1 MAMARSNSPLRYPG
15 GKTCL
20 YDLTRRIMRE
30 NNLER
35 GHYAEP
41 YAGGAG
47 LALTLLFEGHA
58 NEIHLNDVDRTIWAF
73 WKAAL
78 DTTGELVELIRSTDV
93 TIEEWHRQR
102 TVYLNHDDFDDLE
115 VGFATFFLNR
125 TNRSGIIKGA
135 GVIGGLNQNGNYK
148 LDCRFN
154 RDELS
159 RRIKRIAR
167 YRSRIH
173 LHRLDAIDF
182 MEALDAELP
191 DRAFFCIDP
200 PYYNK
205 GSSLYTSFYQ
215 PDDHAAV
222 SQSILRLQH
231 PWVLTYDRAPEIS
244 SLYKSRRQYGFDVNY
259 SVQTKRVGSELL
271 IASKG
276 LRMPI
281 EVREMQVH
289 RPQYRAA

>member
-1 MAMARSNSPLRYPG
+1 MVMARSTSPLRYPG
-15 GKTCL
+15 GKSCL
-20 YDLTRRIMRE
+20 YDLSRRILNE
-30 NNLER
+30 NKLER

-58 NEIHLNDVDRTIWAF
+58 TDIHLNDVDRTIWAF
-73 WKAAL
+73 WDAVL
-78 DTTGELVELIRSTDV
+78 RSTDDLIAKIEEVPV

-102 TVYLNHDDFDDLE
+102 EVYLNHRRYSDFQ

-135 GVIGGLNQNGNYK
+135 GVIGGLSQEGNYK

-154 RDELS
+154 RADLA
-159 RRIKRIAR
+159 RRIKRISR
-167 YRSRIH
+167 YKSRIH
-173 LHRLDAIDF
+173 LYRQDAIKF
-182 MEALDAELP
+182 MQGLDGTLP
-191 DRAFFCIDP
+191 KRSFFCIDP

-205 GSSLYTSFYQ
+205 GSSLYTSFYK
-215 PDDHAAV
+215 PEDHASV
-222 SQSILRLQH
+222 SDCILALKH
-231 PWVLTYDRAPEIS
+231 PWILTYDRTPEITA
-244 SLYKSRRQYGFDVNY
+244 LYKGRRQYGFDVKY
-259 SVQTKRVGSELL
+259 SVQTKRVGTELL

-276 LRMPI
+276 LKIP
-281 EVREMQVH
+281 EDVRQRQVH

>member
-1 MAMARSNSPLRYPG
+1 MVMARSHSPLRYPG

-20 YDLTRRIMRE
+20 YDISRRIMRE

-47 LALTLLFEGHA
+47 LALMLLFEGHA

-78 DTTGELVELIRSTDV
+78 DSTEAMVELIQNTPI
-93 TIEEWHRQR
+93 TIDEWHRQR
-102 TVYLNHDDFDDLE
+102 AVYLNHEDFSDLE

-135 GVIGGLNQNGNYK
+135 GVIGGFGQTGNYK

-159 RRIKRIAR
+159 RRIKRVAR

-173 LHRLDAIDF
+173 LYRKDALAF
-182 MEALDAELP
+182 MAHADAALP
-191 DRAFFCIDP
+191 RRTFFCIDP
-200 PYYNK
+200 PYFNK

-222 SQSILRLQH
+222 SEAILGLSR
-231 PWVLTYDRAPEIS
+231 PWILTYDRTSEIAE
-244 SLYKSRRQYGFDVNY
+244 LYKARRQFAFDVKY
-259 SVQTKRVGSELL
+259 SVQTKRIGTELL

-276 LRMPI
+276 LRMP
-281 EVREMQVH
+281 EDVRDLQVH